1 MIHSNSQMEKFK
13 VLSKQSDDDK
23 ITTLQNQI
31 QDQEKLISGYQVEN
45 EKLYQELKLM
55 KLDRKT
61 NEER

>member
-1 MIHSNSQMEKFK
+1 MEKFK